1 MHGPTPVTA
10 PDAPDAAVV
19 VATRD
24 RPIRLRWLLD
34 ALAEQTAAERLEVVV
49 AHDSR
54 GPETERLLR
63 THRLRERG
71 RLSHLTFAA
80 RTLQAA
86 AKRDAGWRAASAP
99 LILFTDDDCRPAPDW
114 VERVLAAARAHP
126 GAVLQGATQPDPDEA
141 AVLRG
146 APWAQSQT
154 VDPPTVW
161 AETCNIAY
169 PRALLERIG
178 GFDPRLAVGED
189 TDLAWRARAEGAP
202 LLAVPG
208 MLVHH
213 AVHAPWLPARLRSL
227 GRWGDMPAVVR
238 RHPALRRSVCARVFY
253 KPEHAALC
261 AAALAPALGRRSA
274 LAWGLALPWLALSLR
289 HRGAGPRGVVRSLSE
304 LPGRAAIDIWE
315 TAVLARGSV
324 RHRTLLL

>member
-1 MHGPTPVTA
+1 VSA
-10 PDAPDAAVV
+10 PAAAVV

-24 RPIRLRWLLD
+24 RPVLLRWLLN
-34 ALAEQTAAERLEVVV
+34 ALADQTAGERLEVIV

-63 THRLRERG
+63 THRLRDEG
-71 RLSHLTFAA
+71 RLSHLTFAP

-99 LILFTDDDCRPAPDW
+99 LVLFTDDDCRPRADW
-114 VERVLAAARAHP
+114 VARAIAAAHAHP
-126 GAVLQGATQPDPDEA
+126 GAVLQGRTEPDPDEA

-169 PRALLERIG
+169 PRDLLERVG
-178 GFDPRLAVGED
+178 GFDPGLAVGED
-189 TDLAWRARAEGAP
+189 TDLAMRARDRGAA
-202 LLAVPG
+202 LVPVPE

-213 AVHAPWLPARLRSL
+213 AVHGPWLPAHLRAL
-227 GRWGDMPAVVR
+227 GRWRDMPAVVK
-238 RHPALRRSVCARVFY
+238 RHPALRRSVYARVFW
-253 KPEHAALC
+253 KREHAALC
-261 AAALAPALGRRSA
+261 AAALAPVLVRRSA
-274 LAWGLALPWLALSLR
+274 LAWGLALPWLALSLG
-289 HRGAGPRGVVRSLSE
+289 HRGAGTRGIARSISE
-304 LPGRAAIDIWE
+304 LPGRAAIDAIE
-315 TAVLARGSV
+315 TAELVRGSV